1 VKILV
6 IGAGRTGR
14 AIGRMLAGDG
24 NFAVTLIDST
34 REATELARRGGLAV
48 READA
53 ARIEDV
59 SKIAEGFDALICAAP
74 NYLAPGLA
82 TVAAQRGLHYLDLG
96 EDQDA
101 AAKVKKVANGAKGT
115 FLTGCGLAPGFVAN
129 LVADLVTDAQP
140 PIDVTV
146 RVGTLP
152 VNTSNRLGYGLTWNV
167 DGLIHEYSA
176 PCEALRDG
184 QPAVLVPLEGYEHFV
199 LSGSQYEAFNTSG
212 GLGDLCAY
220 LAGKVDRLSFKT
232 LRYRG
237 HCDLMKFLLD
247 DMGLGRR
254 KDLLRAV
261 LSNGIPEIDQDKV
274 IVYVTVLGQR
284 GHSRHETTHIQTI
297 LGAEEQQGE
306 RVSAMQS
313 ASAAHVCAMADLIR
327 QGVIGGG
334 GAQAVGG
341 VTLAQLAKSPF
352 AETLLAGTLANA
364 PTSC

>member
-1 VKILV
+1 MKILV

-14 AIGRMLAGDG
+14 AIGHTLVGDG
-24 NFAVTLIDST
+24 NFSVTLVDSNCQ
-34 REATELARRGGLAV
+34 ATDLARRGGLAI

-53 ARIEDV
+53 ACIEDV
-59 SKIAEGFDALICAAP
+59 AKIARGFDTLICAAP
-74 NYLAPGLA
+74 NYLAPGLS
-82 TVAAQRGLHYLDLG
+82 TVAADGGLHYLDLG
-96 EDQDA
+96 EDQDV
-101 AAKVKKVANGAKGT
+101 AAKVKKVAKGAKGK

-129 LVADLVTDAQP
+129 LVADLVADAQP

-167 DGLIHEYSA
+167 DGLIHEYSS
-176 PCEALRDG
+176 PCEAVREG

-199 LSGSQYEAFNTSG
+199 LSGSQYEAFNTAG
-212 GLGDLCAY
+212 GLGDLCTY

-232 LRYRG
+232 VRYRG

-261 LSNGIPEIDQDKV
+261 LSNGIPAIDQDKV
-274 IVYVTVLGQR
+274 IVYVTVLSQR
-284 GHSRHETTHIQTI
+284 GYSRHETSHIQTI
-297 LGAEEQQGE
+297 HGIETQKGE
-306 RVSAMQS
+306 RASAMQS

-327 QGVIGGG
+327 QDVIGGG
-334 GAQAVGG
+334 GSQGVGS
-341 VTLAQLAKSPF
+341 VTLAQLARSPF
-352 AETLLAGTLANA
+352 AATLLAGTLVNQ